1 MEWGREL
8 GYNDGEPVMKWQQD
22 VGYEDGVG
30 PVAHIF
36 RGRENGGC
44 LTIKVMGGKPAD
56 NYFVSNTIS
65 PITSATFGEAK
76 KIAEVTRRVVK
87 NQPSQESAQAAIR
100 AYARLKGERWWDD
113 G

>member
-1 MEWGREL
+1 MKWGREL

-36 RGRENGGC
+36 RSPKDSGVFTVR
-44 LTIKVMGGKPAD
+44 VMGGKPED
-56 NYFVSNTIS
+56 YYFVSNTIG
-65 PITSATFGEAK
+65 PATSAAFGEAK

-87 NQPSQESAQAAIR
+87 NQPNQEAAQAAIR
-100 AYARLKGERWWDD
+100 AYARMKGERWWDE